1 MYLYSGRRNGR
12 QGICNSDRGMGVCP
26 GINDDAIYVEAQFM
40 NFINQFAFVIRLK
53 IAKLH
58 VGKLGF
64 ERFQILQEGAI
75 TINCRFALAQQ
86 VEIGAVN
93 DKNLFH
99 RAAPTGTIG
108 CKLVNFLFS
117 RPGRSALRMWQSYIN
132 AFKNYLKLER
142 SLAENSVEAYL
153 HDAEKLYQYI
163 LLTDPAR
170 TPMQVTEKELMNFLK
185 YLGELGLS
193 AHSQARMLSGI
204 KSFFKY
210 LLLEGLIE
218 RDPTQLLESP
228 KLGRKLP
235 DTLSFPEI
243 EDMLAAIDLS
253 TPGGTRDRAM
263 LEVLYSSGLR
273 VSELLNLRLT
283 NCFFTEGFV
292 RVLGKGDKVR
302 LVPIGED
309 AMHYTRIYV
318 EHVRQKLDVQ
328 KGDEDTI
335 FLNLRGKQLSRIS
348 VFTTIKKLASDVGIK
363 KTISPHTFRHSFA
376 THLIEGGADLRA
388 VQQMLGHESITTTE
402 IYTHLDRDYLQQTLK
417 EYHPR
422 AKEQQMRR

>member
-1 MYLYSGRRNGR
+1 
-12 QGICNSDRGMGVCP
+12 
-26 GINDDAIYVEAQFM
+26 
-40 NFINQFAFVIRLK
+40 
-53 IAKLH
+53 
-58 VGKLGF
+58 
-64 ERFQILQEGAI
+64 
-75 TINCRFALAQQ
+75 
-86 VEIGAVN
+86 
-93 DKNLFH
+93 
-99 RAAPTGTIG
+99 
-108 CKLVNFLFS
+108 
-117 RPGRSALRMWQSYIN
+117 MWQSYIN

-163 LLTDPAR
+163 LLTEPDR
-170 TPMQVTEKELMNFLK
+170 TPMQVTEKELMNFLE

-193 AHSQARMLSGI
+193 AHSQARILSGL

-210 LLLEGLIE
+210 LVLENLIQH
-218 RDPTQLLESP
+218 DPTRLLGAP

-243 EDMLAAIDLS
+243 EVMLDLIDLS
-253 TPGGTRDRAM
+253 TPGGTRDRAI

-273 VSELLNLRLT
+273 VSELLGLRLT
-283 NCFFTEGFV
+283 NCYFDAGFV

-302 LVPIGED
+302 LVPIGQD
-309 AMHYTRIYV
+309 AMHYTRIYIN
-318 EHVRQKLDVQ
+318 HVRSQLAVQ

-348 VFTTIKKLASDVGIK
+348 VFTTIKRLASEAGIK

-402 IYTHLDRDYLQQTLK
+402 IYTHLDRDFLQQTLR

-422 AKEQQMRR
+422 SQNRD